1 MLPDRVAFSEVL
13 LEVCRWTDFADA
25 FTHLSEGRARA
36 KDLHISVCA
45 VLMAEACNISLTDV
59 AQPSVPALSYNRL
72 SWVSQNYVR
81 AETIAAA
88 NERLLSVYRS
98 IPLVQNLGDG
108 HIATVDGMRFQVP
121 VRSIHTGPNPRYF
134 ARGRGVTW
142 LNYMSDQFAGLHAIV
157 VPGTLRDSLMILD
170 GLLELQ
176 PPGDGGPTMIITDQA
191 SYFRPDLRPVLAPR
205 KLSQNCLALRGVGSG

>member
-13 LEVCRWTDFADA
+13 LEVCRWTGFADA
-25 FTHLSEGRARA
+25 FSHLSEGRARA

-45 VLMAEACNISLTDV
+45 VLMAEACNISLTEV

-98 IPLVQNLGDG
+98 IPLVQGC
-108 HIATVDGMRFQVP
+108 R
-121 VRSIHTGPNPRYF
+121 
-134 ARGRGVTW
+134 
-142 LNYMSDQFAGLHAIV
+142 
-157 VPGTLRDSLMILD
+157 
-170 GLLELQ
+170 
-176 PPGDGGPTMIITDQA
+176 
-191 SYFRPDLRPVLAPR
+191 
-205 KLSQNCLALRGVGSG
+205 

>member
-1 MLPDRVAFSEVL
+1 M
-13 LEVCRWTDFADA
+13 EVCRWTGFADA

-36 KDLHISVCA
+36 EDLHISVCA
-45 VLMAEACNISLTDV
+45 VLLAEACNISLAEV
-59 AQPSVPALSYNRL
+59 AQPRRPGARPPTGS

-88 NERLLSVYRS
+88 NELLLDVYRR
-98 IPLVQNLGDG
+98 IPLVEALGDG
-108 HIATVDGMRFQVP
+108 HIATVDGMRFRVP

-157 VPGTLRDSLMILD
+157 VPRHPARLADDPRRPARARSRPGTAAR
-170 GLLELQ
+170 
-176 PPGDGGPTMIITDQA
+176 
-191 SYFRPDLRPVLAPR
+191 R
-205 KLSQNCLALRGVGSG
+205 